1 LRAPAKNSVSFRSSF
16 VVAAL
21 TLRLLAV
28 YGLSAAALLMATH
41 RWVRSLRVGVAL
53 LLAFAPMILMGK
65 AFLTGAVYGPID
77 ISYGGYPLES
87 KRAEMEIFDTR
98 TPLLAD
104 VVSSYIPSRKA
115 VRDAAKNGHLPLW
128 NRFTMAG
135 EPLLA
140 FQQPASLHPATWIG
154 FALPLAQAWTFEMSL
169 RLFLALLSAYL
180 FFRELE
186 CGEPESLLAAAG
198 WAFCDHL
205 IFFLGFS
212 VTAALALF
220 PLLLLGLRRLAR
232 APGRDAVGITVVSL
246 VLIILAGHPE
256 SVLHCAVGGGIFFLF
271 ELWSLPGKQRLRAL
285 GLSLVAGALALGLT
299 AVVLLPFAEI
309 VPHTQT
315 YIVRKTSLAVARRS
329 LELAESLRRSARNI
343 WPYVYGVSGRSDTAH
358 GGGVPAGYAGSVFL
372 PLALLGL
379 SSKRREKWYFL
390 GCAVLGAG
398 LWARVVGVADLFGK
412 LPLLRISINEYFV
425 FLAAFGVVGLGVL
438 GAERLREENLRRTAT
453 WLVLLCAV
461 VIAAGFLRFRPRL
474 MELGMSRPY
483 ATHRFLL
490 ELVPLLAVAVWL
502 GLPRRRDSAPAVL
515 GGILAL
521 ALMQRGFEAGEV
533 YPTIPARAFYPPLD
547 LLRSIPKGAPERV
560 SAIGFSLVP
569 NSSALY
575 ELEDVRGYE
584 ALVLA
589 RFVETYPLWCLEQP
603 VWFNRVDDPQRP
615 FLSFLNVRYF
625 IVGPGYAVPAGWR
638 TLAGDD
644 SGKVIENPLVVP
656 RVFVPRSVAYIREP
670 LRQIELLRQI
680 EDFASYGI
688 VERGAERARDS
699 DSWTPN
705 GEGTA
710 RILQYTGQNL
720 RIQIDARSPTVVAT
734 SIPAWPGW
742 RVTLDDRPIAIEAYN
757 RAFLSFRVPSGHH
770 QARLWY
776 WPKGFSDGLWI
787 TGITAIASLV
797 LLFRGPTAR
806 SRQNMS
812 RLG

>member
-1 LRAPAKNSVSFRSSF
+1 
-16 VVAAL
+16 
-21 TLRLLAV
+21 
-28 YGLSAAALLMATH
+28 M
-41 RWVRSLRVGVAL
+41 
-53 LLAFAPMILMGK
+53 
-65 AFLTGAVYGPID
+65 
-77 ISYGGYPLES
+77 
-87 KRAEMEIFDTR
+87 
-98 TPLLAD
+98 
-104 VVSSYIPSRKA
+104 
-115 VRDAAKNGHLPLW
+115 
-128 NRFTMAG
+128 
-135 EPLLA
+135 
-140 FQQPASLHPATWIG
+140 
-154 FALPLAQAWTFEMSL
+154 
-169 RLFLALLSAYL
+169 
-180 FFRELE
+180 
-186 CGEPESLLAAAG
+186 
-198 WAFCDHL
+198 
-205 IFFLGFS
+205 
-212 VTAALALF
+212 
-220 PLLLLGLRRLAR
+220 
-232 APGRDAVGITVVSL
+232 
-246 VLIILAGHPE
+246 
-256 SVLHCAVGGGIFFLF
+256 
-271 ELWSLPGKQRLRAL
+271 
-285 GLSLVAGALALGLT
+285 
-299 AVVLLPFAEI
+299 
-309 VPHTQT
+309 
-315 YIVRKTSLAVARRS
+315 
-329 LELAESLRRSARNI
+329 
-343 WPYVYGVSGRSDTAH
+343 
-358 GGGVPAGYAGSVFL
+358 
-372 PLALLGL
+372 
-379 SSKRREKWYFL
+379 
-390 GCAVLGAG
+390 
-398 LWARVVGVADLFGK
+398 
-412 LPLLRISINEYFV
+412 
-425 FLAAFGVVGLGVL
+425 
-438 GAERLREENLRRTAT
+438 REENLRRTAT

-461 VIAAGFLRFRPRL
+461 VISAGFLRFRPRL
-474 MELGMSRPY
+474 MELGMSRHY

-490 ELVPLLAVAVWL
+490 ELIPLLAVAVWL

-569 NSSALY
+569 NSSTLY

-589 RFVETYPLWCLEQP
+589 RFVETYPLWCVEQP

-615 FLSFLNVRYF
+615 FLSFH
-625 IVGPGYAVPAGWR
+625 
-638 TLAGDD
+638 
-644 SGKVIENPLVVP
+644 
-656 RVFVPRSVAYIREP
+656 
-670 LRQIELLRQI
+670 
-680 EDFASYGI
+680 GI

-705 GEGTA
+705 GEGAA